1 MSCVSLFCLF
11 YINCIFFLVSL
22 FEGLG
27 LLLLLLLLLFFLFN
41 NFLYLFF
48 FGGGS
53 LVETYFALVVN
64 LGVYNEM

>member
-11 YINCIFFLVSL
+11 YINCIFFFGSL
-22 FEGLG
+22 FAGLG

-41 NFLYLFF
+41 NIFF
-48 FGGGS
+48 WGGGVS

>member
-1 MSCVSLFCLF
+1 MCRVFLFSVCFILIVF
-11 YINCIFFLVSL
+11 FFLVSL

-27 LLLLLLLLLFFLFN
+27 LLLLLLLLLFFLLN
-41 NFLYLFF
+41 NFYFF
-48 FGGGS
+48 LGGRS

>member
-1 MSCVSLFCLF
+1 MCRVFLFSVCFILIVFFFGSLFA
-11 YINCIFFLVSL
+11 
-22 FEGLG
+22 GLG

-41 NFLYLFF
+41 NIFF
-48 FGGGS
+48 FGGVS